1 MGFKIMVI
9 QIGKMYTLGG
19 EVGRLE
25 AITPGGLYKFRVAGR
40 VNPGQPSLRITK
52 HPDKFKEINELQQI
66 LF

>member
-1 MGFKIMVI
+1 MI

-25 AITPGGLYKFRVAGR
+25 AITPGGLYKFRVTAR
-40 VNPGQPSLRITK
+40 VNPGSPSLRVTK
-52 HPDKFKEINELQQI
+52 HLDKFKEINELQQI

>member
-1 MGFKIMVI
+1 MIKIGDI
-9 QIGKMYTLGG
+9 CTLGG

-25 AITPGGLYKFRVAGR
+25 AVTPGGLYKFRVAGR
-40 VNPGQPSLRITK
+40 IKPGMPSLRITK

>member
-1 MGFKIMVI
+1 MI

-25 AITPGGLYKFRVAGR
+25 AIMPSGLYKFRVAGR
-40 VNPGQPSLRITK
+40 VNPGSPSLRITK
-52 HPDKFKEINELQQI
+52 HPDKLKEINELQQI

>member
-1 MGFKIMVI
+1 MGSGLI

-25 AITPGGLYKFRVAGR
+25 AITPGGLYKFRVTGW